1 MPTRPLVWPT
11 LTNMSGSSINV
22 KEILRDAKSQLAE
35 SGISEVDAE
44 HLLAHVL
51 GLSRMD
57 LHNSVLVEST
67 LLGIDDKDVLEEQFY
82 ELLDRRLDFEP
93 LQYLIGTAGFRYL
106 NIEVGPGVL
115 VPRPES
121 ELLVEAVLQ
130 HIENL
135 PAPVSVIDLGAGSG
149 ALSLAIATEAPTS
162 RVIAVEKS
170 PEALFWL
177 KKNVSVIAENVR
189 VVEGDVADVLPGI
202 KCDVVI
208 ANPPYV
214 PDAQELPRDVKGFEP
229 HIALF
234 GGPTG
239 MEIPRLFIAAA
250 GRLLKSGGVLV
261 IEHTENQGEAIA
273 DALAVDFLEIALHD
287 DLVGRP
293 RWTSAV
299 RR

>member
-1 MPTRPLVWPT
+1 M
-11 LTNMSGSSINV
+11 
-22 KEILRDAKSQLAE
+22 EIKALLRVAKSQLAE
-35 SGISEVDAE
+35 SGINEVDAE

-51 GLSRMD
+51 GLTRMD

-67 LLGIDDKDVLEEQFY
+67 IATISDIDVIEAQFFD
-82 ELLDRRLDFEP
+82 LLDRRLNHEP
-93 LQYLIGTAGFRYL
+93 LQYLTGVAPFRYL
-106 NIEVGPGVL
+106 EIQVGPGVL

-130 HIENL
+130 HIANL

-149 ALSLAIATEAPTS
+149 ALSLAIATEAPTA

-170 PEALFWL
+170 PEAIFWL

-189 VVEGDVADVLPGI
+189 VVEGDVADVLPGV

-208 ANPPYV
+208 ANPPYI
-214 PDAQELPRDVKGFEP
+214 PDDQNLPRDVAGFEP

-239 MEIPRLFIAAA
+239 MELPRLFITAAA
-250 GRLLKSGGVLV
+250 RLLKNSGVLV
-261 IEHTENQGEAIA
+261 IEHTEVQAIA
-273 DALAVDFLEIALHD
+273 IAGELAVDFEDIAVHD

>member
-1 MPTRPLVWPT
+1 
-11 LTNMSGSSINV
+11 
-22 KEILRDAKSQLAE
+22 
-35 SGISEVDAE
+35 
-44 HLLAHVL
+44 LLAFQ
-51 GLSRMD
+51 
-57 LHNSVLVEST
+57 
-67 LLGIDDKDVLEEQFY
+67 DKDVLEEQFY
-82 ELLDRRLDFEP
+82 DLLDRRLNFEP
-93 LQYLIGTAGFRYL
+93 LQYLTGVAGFRYL

-149 ALSLAIATEAPTS
+149 ALSLAIATEAPTA

-170 PEALFWL
+170 PEALVWL

-214 PDAQELPRDVKGFEP
+214 PDSQELPRDVAGFEP

-239 MEIPRLFIAAA
+239 MEIPQQFIAAA
-250 GRLLKSGGVLV
+250 ARLLKSGGVLV
-261 IEHTENQGEAIA
+261 IEHTEEQGAAIA
-273 DALAVDFLEIALHD
+273 AALSVDFSEVALHD

>member
-1 MPTRPLVWPT
+1 MNIKQL
-11 LTNMSGSSINV
+11 
-22 KEILRDAKSQLAE
+22 LRDAKSQLAE

-57 LHNSVLVEST
+57 LHNPVLVEST
-67 LLGIDDKDVLEEQFY
+67 LLGIEDKDVLEEQFFD
-82 ELLDRRLDFEP
+82 LLDRRLNFEP
-93 LQYLIGTAGFRYL
+93 LQYLTGVAGFRYL
-106 NIEVGPGVL
+106 NIEVGAGVL

-149 ALSLAIATEAPTS
+149 ALSLAIATEAPTT

-170 PEALFWL
+170 PEALVWL

-214 PDAQELPRDVKGFEP
+214 PDNQQLPRDVAAFEP
-229 HIALF
+229 HVALF

-239 MEIPRLFIAAA
+239 MEIPKIFITAAA
-250 GRLLKSGGVLV
+250 RLLKSGGVLV
-261 IEHTENQGEAIA
+261 IEHTEEQGPAIA
-273 DALAVDFLEIALHD
+273 DVLAMDFLEIALHD

>member
-1 MPTRPLVWPT
+1 MDIKAL
-11 LTNMSGSSINV
+11 
-22 KEILRDAKSQLAE
+22 LRDAKSQLAE
-35 SGISEVDAE
+35 SQISQVDAE

-51 GLSRMD
+51 GISRMD
-57 LHNSVLVEST
+57 LHNPVLLETT
-67 LLGIDDKDVLEEQFY
+67 LTAVSDTDVIEEQFIA
-82 ELLDRRLDFEP
+82 LLDRRINHEP
-93 LQYLIGTAGFRYL
+93 LQYLTGVAPFRYL
-106 NIEVGPGVL
+106 ALEVGPGVL

-121 ELLVEAVLQ
+121 ELLVDAVLA
-130 HIENL
+130 HIKNL

-149 ALSLAIATEAPTS
+149 ALALAIATEAKDT

-170 PEALFWL
+170 PEAIYWL
-177 KKNVSVIAENVR
+177 KKNVSVIAQNVR

-208 ANPPYV
+208 ANPPYI
-214 PDAQELPRDVKGFEP
+214 PDAQALPRDVAGFEP
-229 HIALF
+229 HVALF

-239 MEIPRLFIAAA
+239 MELPKIFITAAA
-250 GRLLKSGGVLV
+250 RLLKSAGVLV
-261 IEHTENQGEAIA
+261 IEHTENQGAAIA
-273 DALAVDFLEIALHD
+273 SELTLDFESITLHD

>member
-1 MPTRPLVWPT
+1 MDIKAL
-11 LTNMSGSSINV
+11 
-22 KEILRDAKSQLAE
+22 LRGAKSQLAE
-35 SGISEVDAE
+35 SQISQVDAE

-51 GLSRMD
+51 GISRMD
-57 LHNSVLVEST
+57 LHNPVLLETT
-67 LLGIDDKDVLEEQFY
+67 LTAISDSDVIEEQFIS
-82 ELLDRRLDFEP
+82 LLDRRMNHEP
-93 LQYLIGTAGFRYL
+93 LQYLTGIAPFRYL
-106 NIEVGPGVL
+106 ELEVGPGVL

-121 ELLVEAVLQ
+121 ELLVDAVLA
-130 HIENL
+130 HIKNL

-149 ALSLAIATEAPTS
+149 ALALAIATEAKDT

-170 PEALFWL
+170 PEAIYWL
-177 KKNVSVIAENVR
+177 KKNVSVIAQNVR

-208 ANPPYV
+208 ANPPYI
-214 PDAQELPRDVKGFEP
+214 PDAQALPRDVAGFEP
-229 HIALF
+229 HAALF

-239 MEIPRLFIAAA
+239 MELPTIFITAAA
-250 GRLLKSGGVLV
+250 RLLKSAGVLV
-261 IEHTENQGEAIA
+261 IEHTEEQGAAIA
-273 DALAVDFLEIALHD
+273 GELALDFESITLHD

>member
-1 MPTRPLVWPT
+1 M
-11 LTNMSGSSINV
+11 NASSFNV
-22 KEILRDAKSQLAE
+22 REILSDAKSQLAE
-35 SGISEVDAE
+35 SAISEVDAE

-57 LHNSVLVEST
+57 LHNPVLVEST
-67 LLGIDDKDVLEEQFY
+67 LLGIDDKDVLEEQFFD
-82 ELLDRRLDFEP
+82 LLDRRLNFEP
-93 LQYLIGTAGFRYL
+93 LQYLTGVAGFRYL

-149 ALSLAIATEAPTS
+149 ALSLAIATEAPTT

-189 VVEGDVADVLPGI
+189 VVEGDVVDVLPGI

-214 PDAQELPRDVKGFEP
+214 PDAQELPRDVKAFEP

-239 MEIPRLFIAAA
+239 MEVPQLFITAAS
-250 GRLLKSGGVLV
+250 RLLKSGGVLV
-261 IEHTENQGEAIA
+261 IEHTEDQGKSISE
-273 DALAVDFLEIALHD
+273 ALAVDFLEIALHD

>member
-1 MPTRPLVWPT
+1 M
-11 LTNMSGSSINV
+11 NI
-22 KEILRDAKSQLAE
+22 KELLRDAKSQLAE

-67 LLGIDDKDVLEEQFY
+67 LLGIEDKDVLEEQFFD
-82 ELLDRRLDFEP
+82 LLDRRLNFEP
-93 LQYLIGTAGFRYL
+93 LQYLTGVAGFRYL

-149 ALSLAIATEAPTS
+149 ALSLAIATEAPTT

-170 PEALFWL
+170 PEALVWL

-214 PDAQELPRDVKGFEP
+214 PDAQPLPRDVAAFEP
-229 HIALF
+229 HVALF

-239 MEIPRLFIAAA
+239 MEIPKIFITAAA
-250 GRLLKSGGVLV
+250 RLLKSGGVLV
-261 IEHTENQGEAIA
+261 IEHTEEQGPAIA
-273 DALAVDFLEIALHD
+273 DVLAIDFLEIALHD

>member
-1 MPTRPLVWPT
+1 M
-11 LTNMSGSSINV
+11 
-22 KEILRDAKSQLAE
+22 LREAKSALAK
-35 SGISEVDAE
+35 SGLSEVDSE

-67 LLGIDDKDVLEEQFY
+67 VAALNDIDEIREQFFS
-82 ELLDRRLDFEP
+82 LLDRRIDHEP
-93 LQYLIGTAGFRYL
+93 LQYLTGVAPFRYL
-106 NIEVGPGVL
+106 EIQVGPGVL

-121 ELLVEAVLQ
+121 ELLVDAVLA
-130 HIENL
+130 HIKNL
-135 PAPVSVIDLGAGSG
+135 PAPTSVIDLGSGTG
-149 ALSLAIATEAPTS
+149 ALALAIATEAPHT

-170 PEALFWL
+170 PEAIFWL
-177 KKNVSVIAENVR
+177 KKNVSSIAENVR
-189 VVEGDVADVLPGI
+189 VVEGDVLDVLLGI

-208 ANPPYV
+208 ANPPYI
-214 PDAQELPRDVKGFEP
+214 PDAQILPRDVAEFEP
-229 HIALF
+229 HVALF

-239 MEIPRLFIAAA
+239 MELPRRFIIAA
-250 GRLLKSGGVLV
+250 GRLLKPAGVLV
-261 IEHTENQGEAIA
+261 IEHSEEQGVAIA
-273 DALAVDFLEIALHD
+273 SELAVDFEDIVLHD

>member
-1 MPTRPLVWPT
+1 MNIKAL
-11 LTNMSGSSINV
+11 LS
-22 KEILRDAKSQLAE
+22 DAKSQLAE
-35 SGISEVDAE
+35 SQISQVDAE

-51 GLSRMD
+51 GISRMD
-57 LHNSVLVEST
+57 LHNPLLLEAT
-67 LLGIDDKDVLEEQFY
+67 LTAISDTDLIEEQFIS
-82 ELLDRRLDFEP
+82 LLDRRISHEP
-93 LQYLIGTAGFRYL
+93 LQYLTGVAPFRYL
-106 NIEVGPGVL
+106 AIEVGPGVL

-121 ELLVEAVLQ
+121 ELLVDAVLA
-130 HIENL
+130 HIKNL

-149 ALSLAIATEAPTS
+149 ALALAIATEAKDT

-170 PEALFWL
+170 PEAIYWL
-177 KKNVSVIAENVR
+177 KKNVSVISQNVR

-208 ANPPYV
+208 ANPPYI
-214 PDAQELPRDVKGFEP
+214 PDAQTLPRDVVGFEP
-229 HIALF
+229 HAALF

-239 MEIPRLFIAAA
+239 MELPRIFITAAA
-250 GRLLKSGGVLV
+250 RLLKSAGVLV
-261 IEHTENQGEAIA
+261 IEHTEEQGAAIA
-273 DALAVDFLEIALHD
+273 SELTLDFESITLHD